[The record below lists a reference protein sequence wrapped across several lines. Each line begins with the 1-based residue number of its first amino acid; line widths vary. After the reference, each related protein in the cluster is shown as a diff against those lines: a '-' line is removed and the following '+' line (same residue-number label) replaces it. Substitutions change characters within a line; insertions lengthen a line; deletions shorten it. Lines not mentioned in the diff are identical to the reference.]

1 MLISSDMSRPKHT
14 HIVLLGKQIDHA
26 LIGVRELGGDV
37 VHFITSE
44 ELLKEGLYEHIEDEL
59 SKESNL
65 QLGGFHPIPNERLF
79 SPFIIG
85 DMLEIFTEIVAIE
98 SSETQLLPPLDL
110 NKNKENLTNTNHSD
124 SALKSTAEE
133 TLTAFFVGFTGGTK
147 LMAGSAIH
155 CANMIGAVSYYVA
168 EGSDSIDPE
177 VICLGSLEAPAV
189 LLSAPD
195 ESLETIFQHPEA
207 DYRWSPTTNLLIREL
222 IHLNLANEK
231 ITKDGSLGYKLTNE
245 GYSHVKIAAERKLR
259 KKMTLEE
266 LNQSK
271 EKGGKVTSS
280 DADNSSLIQTLF
292 EVGHL
297 ETEDELLQVVFET
310 SGISGRA
317 QIRERETAKGTE
329 LFLKITFEDKNENEI
344 KVGRFKNTEYTTD
357 RMELIDALLF
367 KRRLGAD
374 ADPEALRII
383 SGNNDIEFLTY
394 TAIKHFEK
402 LGFKVR

>member
-85 DMLEIFTEIVAIE
+85 DMLEIFTEIVGIE

-110 NKNKENLTNTNHSD
+110 NKNKENLTNTNDSD

-297 ETEDELLQVVFET
+297 GTEDELLQVIFET

>member
-44 ELLKEGLYEHIEDEL
+44 ELLKEGLYEHIKDEL

-85 DMLEIFTEIVAIE
+85 DMLEIFTEIVGIE

-110 NKNKENLTNTNHSD
+110 NKNKENLTNTNDSD

>member
-65 QLGGFHPIPNERLF
+65 KLGGFHPIPNERLF

-85 DMLEIFTEIVAIE
+85 DMLEIFTEIVGIE

-110 NKNKENLTNTNHSD
+110 NKNKENLTNTNDSD

-222 IHLNLANEK
+222 IQLNLANEK

-297 ETEDELLQVVFET
+297 GTEDELLQVIFET

>member
-65 QLGGFHPIPNERLF
+65 QLGGIHPIPNERLF

-85 DMLEIFTEIVAIE
+85 DMLEIFTEIVGIE

>member
-1 MLISSDMSRPKHT
+1 M
-14 HIVLLGKQIDHA
+14 
-26 LIGVRELGGDV
+26 
-37 VHFITSE
+37 
-44 ELLKEGLYEHIEDEL
+44 
-59 SKESNL
+59 
-65 QLGGFHPIPNERLF
+65 
-79 SPFIIG
+79 
-85 DMLEIFTEIVAIE
+85 
-98 SSETQLLPPLDL
+98 
-110 NKNKENLTNTNHSD
+110 
-124 SALKSTAEE
+124 
-133 TLTAFFVGFTGGTK
+133 
-147 LMAGSAIH
+147 
-155 CANMIGAVSYYVA
+155 
-168 EGSDSIDPE
+168 
-177 VICLGSLEAPAV
+177 
-189 LLSAPD
+189 LSAPD

-207 DYRWSPTTNLLIREL
+207 DYRWSPTTKLLIREL
-222 IHLNLANEK
+222 IQLNLANEK

-297 ETEDELLQVVFET
+297 ETEDELLQVIFET

-383 SGNNDIEFLTY
+383 SVNNDIEFLTY

>member
-44 ELLKEGLYEHIEDEL
+44 ELLKEGLYEHIKDEL

-85 DMLEIFTEIVAIE
+85 DMLEIFTEIVGIE

-110 NKNKENLTNTNHSD
+110 NKNKENLTNTNDSD

-133 TLTAFFVGFTGGTK
+133 ILTAFFVGFTGGTK

-297 ETEDELLQVVFET
+297 GTEDELLQVIFET

>member
-85 DMLEIFTEIVAIE
+85 DMLEIFTEIVGIE

-110 NKNKENLTNTNHSD
+110 NKNKENLTNTNDSD

-155 CANMIGAVSYYVA
+155 CANMIGAVSYYLA
-168 EGSDSIDPE
+168 EGSESIDPE

-245 GYSHVKIAAERKLR
+245 GYSHVKIAAERK
-259 KKMTLEE
+259 
-266 LNQSK
+266 
-271 EKGGKVTSS
+271 
-280 DADNSSLIQTLF
+280 
-292 EVGHL
+292 
-297 ETEDELLQVVFET
+297 
-310 SGISGRA
+310 SG
-317 QIRERETAKGTE
+317 
-329 LFLKITFEDKNENEI
+329 
-344 KVGRFKNTEYTTD
+344 
-357 RMELIDALLF
+357 
-367 KRRLGAD
+367 
-374 ADPEALRII
+374 
-383 SGNNDIEFLTY
+383 
-394 TAIKHFEK
+394 
-402 LGFKVR
+402 